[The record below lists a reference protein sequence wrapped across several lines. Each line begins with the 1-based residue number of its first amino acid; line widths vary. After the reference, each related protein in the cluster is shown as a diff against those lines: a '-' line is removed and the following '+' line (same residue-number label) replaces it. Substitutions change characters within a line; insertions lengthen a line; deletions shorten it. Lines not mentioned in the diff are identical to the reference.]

1 MKYLSFF
8 LFALSMPACS
18 PKDLPTVFIQQEG
31 YALLKVSHETTRNEL
46 KEIKNQ
52 LEKQGIVT
60 DYFSS
65 SFFDNDKLQIL
76 RLVVTTPE
84 GHSGQTTADI
94 VNLQFKYYGFKY
106 NKDGAPVFKIGEM
119 VED

>member
-8 LFALSMPACS
+8 LIALFLLACS
-18 PKDLPTVFIQQEG
+18 PKDLPTVFIQQDD
-31 YALLKVSHETTRNEL
+31 YALLKVSHETTKNEL
-46 KEIKNQ
+46 KAIKDK
-52 LEKQGIVT
+52 LENQGIVI

-65 SFFDNDKLQIL
+65 SFFDNDQLQIL
-76 RLVVTTPE
+76 RLIVTTPE

-106 NKDGAPVFKIGEM
+106 NKGGAPVFKIGEL